1 MHGADTVFGTH
12 VVGRVNLVVAGQLVR
27 RHEGVGNAGKWL
39 VVLAHEF
46 RALASINDV
55 RVLELGGGT
64 ACGNPVLL
72 AVSLHQVVVHVRAH
86 NDAEVGV
93 QNPRGRRPHEDA
105 RFLELGDLRVDREN
119 QREGRVLTV
128 LIALVGFEVRKPWK
142 RVKRK
147 RLRFHFRA
155 EQACSLLQLHPAA
168 HAAHRLLPFAGVL
181 EHLAAASFVELVDAE
196 LLDFGNASETEFV
209 LNERFNRQT
218 VAVPTETAGNLL
230 ALHGPL

>member
-1 MHGADTVFGTH
+1 MHGAGTVFGTH
-12 VVGRVNLVVAGQLVR
+12 VVGGVNLVVAGQLVR
-27 RHEGVGNAGKWL
+27 RHERIGNAGERL

-46 RALASINDV
+46 GTLAGIHDV
-55 RVLELGGGT
+55 RVLEVGCGT

-72 AVSLHQVVVHVRAH
+72 AVLFHQVVVHVRAH

-93 QNPRGRRPHEDA
+93 QRPRGRRPHEDA
-105 RFLELGDLRVDREN
+105 RVLELGFVRVNREN

-155 EQACSLLQLHPAA
+155 EQACSLAA
-168 HAAHRLLPFAGVL
+168 TPP
-181 EHLAAASFVELVDAE
+181 S
-196 LLDFGNASETEFV
+196 
-209 LNERFNRQT
+209 
-218 VAVPTETAGNLL
+218 
-230 ALHGPL
+230 GPCGAPSSSIRWCT

>member
-1 MHGADTVFGTH
+1 MHGAGTVFGTH
-12 VVGRVNLVVAGQLVR
+12 VVGGVNLVVAGQLVR
-27 RHEGVGNAGKWL
+27 RHEGVGNAGERL

-46 RALASINDV
+46 GTLAGINDV
-55 RVLELGGGT
+55 RVLEVGGGA

-72 AVSLHQVVVHVRAH
+72 TVLFHQVVVHVRAH

-93 QNPRGRRPHEDA
+93 QRPRGRRPHEDA
-105 RFLELGDLRVDREN
+105 RVLELGLVRINREN

-155 EQACSLLQLHPAA
+155 EQACSLAA
-168 HAAHRLLPFAGVL
+168 TPP
-181 EHLAAASFVELVDAE
+181 S
-196 LLDFGNASETEFV
+196 
-209 LNERFNRQT
+209 
-218 VAVPTETAGNLL
+218 
-230 ALHGPL
+230 GPCGAPSSSIRWCT

>member
-1 MHGADTVFGTH
+1 MT
-12 VVGRVNLVVAGQLVR
+12 GQLVR
-27 RHEGVGNAGKWL
+27 RHERIGNAGERL

-46 RALASINDV
+46 GTLAGIHDV
-55 RVLELGGGT
+55 RVLEVGGGA

-72 AVSLHQVVVHVRAH
+72 AVLFHQVVVHVRAH

-181 EHLAAASFVELVDAE
+181 D
-196 LLDFGNASETEFV
+196 
-209 LNERFNRQT
+209 
-218 VAVPTETAGNLL
+218 
-230 ALHGPL
+230 